1 MKNLQTL
8 YLLPLLALAS
18 LFTKMSGSVSPRP
31 VLTGPHM
38 AYLNS
43 RVAFRCIAPDSSP
56 PVTYQLMR
64 NASIPI
70 FTGTDLQGD
79 KPASFSLKVAATS
92 EGSYH
97 CKATAEGSTGV
108 SNIITLS
115 VVIPASNTRVAA
127 EPFPP
132 VAYEGSRIVL
142 KCTVTRGSHLSY
154 IWFFNRKKVTSS
166 TSPLFHL
173 TGNELV
179 MEQATP
185 EHAGNY
191 SCIAWSMVQDS
202 SRFLG
207 SAEVKVTVK
216 AYVSKPNISFSIF
229 KEGDGYQGNITC
241 WSTRGSHPVNFSLSV
256 DDKEVGSLTANQSL
270 TVWFLVAM
278 IPGMDMGV
286 ARCWVKTETQELMS
300 EPVTLE
306 VVPVGG
312 DVTAEVEYL
321 YRADSKLA
329 AARLRCVV
337 SRGSFPQISWLLN
350 DSVLPSATHLDA
362 QSQDDLTHV
371 ALANRGQTLVLTKL
385 TSEESGYYRC
395 RVRNSYDD
403 SGPWVESGDV
413 LVRVTDRILNS
424 MPRAT
429 SSTETPPK
437 VFMNQTEIITIAFCC
452 FLLLMLAVG
461 VACVYRMFD
470 HNQAHAHIAET
481 NSDPLPLTAPSSQSG
496 DRQAGVSSADCDCV
510 LSQTIEIT
518 V

>member
-18 LFTKMSGSVSPRP
+18 LFIKISGSVSPRP

-43 RVAFRCIAPDSSP
+43 RVAFRCTAPDSSP

-64 NASIPI
+64 DGGIPI
-70 FTGTDLQGD
+70 ATGIDLQGD
-79 KPASFSLKVAATS
+79 QSAPFFLKVAATS

-97 CKATAEGSTGV
+97 CKATNEGGTGV

-115 VVIPASNTRVAA
+115 VVIPASNTRVTA

-132 VAYEGSRIVL
+132 VAYEGSRIIL
-142 KCTVTRGSHLSY
+142 KCNVTRGSHLSY
-154 IWFFNRKKVTSS
+154 TWFFNRKALTSS

-185 EHAGNY
+185 EHAGHY
-191 SCIAWSMVQDS
+191 SCRAWSMVQDNTRFS
-202 SRFLG
+202 S
-207 SAEVKVTVK
+207 STEVKVTVK

-256 DDKEVGSLTANQSL
+256 DDKEVGSLTANESL

-278 IPGMDMGV
+278 VPGMDMGV
-286 ARCWVKTETQELMS
+286 ARCWVKTEMQELMS
-300 EPVTLE
+300 EPVSLE

-321 YRADSKLA
+321 YRADSKPS

-337 SRGSFPQISWLLN
+337 SRGTFPQISWLLN
-350 DSVLPSATHLDA
+350 NSVLPSETNLDV

-371 ALANRGQTLVLTKL
+371 ALANRRQTLVLTKL

-424 MPRAT
+424 MPPAT
-429 SSTETPPK
+429 SSTETAPK
-437 VFMNQTEIITIAFCC
+437 AFMNPTEIITIAFCC

-470 HNQAHAHIAET
+470 HNQAHAHIAAT
-481 NSDPLPLTAPSSQSG
+481 NSDPLPLTAPSSQ
-496 DRQAGVSSADCDCV
+496 
-510 LSQTIEIT
+510 
-518 V
+518 

>member
-18 LFTKMSGSVSPRP
+18 LFIKISGSVSPRP

-43 RVAFRCIAPDSSP
+43 RVAFRCTAPDSSP

-64 NASIPI
+64 DGGIPI
-70 FTGTDLQGD
+70 ATGIDLQGD
-79 KPASFSLKVAATS
+79 QSAPFFLKVAATS

-97 CKATAEGSTGV
+97 CKATTEGGTGV

-115 VVIPASNTRVAA
+115 VVS
-127 EPFPP
+127 
-132 VAYEGSRIVL
+132 
-142 KCTVTRGSHLSY
+142 
-154 IWFFNRKKVTSS
+154 
-166 TSPLFHL
+166 
-173 TGNELV
+173 NELV

-185 EHAGNY
+185 EHAGHY
-191 SCIAWSMVQDS
+191 SCMAWSMVQDNTRFS
-202 SRFLG
+202 S
-207 SAEVKVTVK
+207 STEVKVTVK

-256 DDKEVGSLTANQSL
+256 DDKEVGSLTANESL

-278 IPGMDMGV
+278 VPGMDMGV
-286 ARCWVKTETQELMS
+286 ARCWVKTEMQELMS

-321 YRADSKLA
+321 YRADSKPS

-337 SRGSFPQISWLLN
+337 SRGTFPQISWLLN
-350 DSVLPSATHLDA
+350 NSVLPSETNLDV

-371 ALANRGQTLVLTKL
+371 ALANRRQTLVLTKL

-424 MPRAT
+424 MPPAT
-429 SSTETPPK
+429 SSTETAPK
-437 VFMNQTEIITIAFCC
+437 AFMNPTEIITIAFCC

-470 HNQAHAHIAET
+470 HNQAHAHIAAT

-496 DRQAGVSSADCDCV
+496 DKQVGISSAD
-510 LSQTIEIT
+510 
-518 V
+518 